1 MYRILFLWHKLGNG
15 GEERC
20 GKNGGEER
28 RGSTEREERRGS
40 TEREEL
46 DVPKEWLRESR

>member
-15 GEERC
+15 GEERW
-20 GKNGGEER
+20 E
-28 RGSTEREERRGS
+28 TEREERRGS
-40 TEREEL
+40 AVREEL